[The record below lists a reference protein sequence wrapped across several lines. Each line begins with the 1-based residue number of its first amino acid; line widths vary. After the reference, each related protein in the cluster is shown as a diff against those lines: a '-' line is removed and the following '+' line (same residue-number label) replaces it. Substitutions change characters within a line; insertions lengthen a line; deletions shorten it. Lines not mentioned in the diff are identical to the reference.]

1 MLLFRNLEDQ
11 MTRCRPYS
19 ENGERAF
26 TFIELMFVII
36 IIGVLASLALPG
48 YSRTLEKIRLAEG
61 MQILET
67 LRSAQ
72 MIYESENPGS
82 YAADLNDLDVTI
94 PVSNNFIL
102 PTVFND
108 VPNFARVTRTGS
120 SYDLYIKESGLIV
133 CVSTGQ
139 PGICVQI
146 GCRDIDAS
154 AEDPCNQ
161 P

>member
-11 MTRCRPYS
+11 MTQCLPYS

-36 IIGVLASLALPG
+36 IIGVLVSLALPG
-48 YSRTLEKIRLAEG
+48 YSRTLEKIRMAEG

-67 LRSAQ
+67 LRNAQ
-72 MIYESENPGS
+72 YAYKTEFGS
-82 YAADLNDLDVTI
+82 YTGTLGDLDVTI

-146 GCRDIDAS
+146 GCRDIDAG